1 MRATVDPDLCTGCEL
16 CIETCPEIFELQGDV
31 AVPSVDV
38 IPVDAVEC
46 ARQAAEE
53 CPVEAIALEE

>member
-1 MRATVDPDLCTGCEL
+1 MRATVEADLCTGCEL
-16 CIETCPEIFELQGDV
+16 CVETCPEIFEMQGEV
-31 AVPSVDV
+31 AVSTVDV